1 MTNKKS
7 TKRALLSSILAM
19 VLCCS
24 MLIGTTFAWF
34 TDSVTSKGNII
45 KTGTLNVEMY
55 WSEGKDAPTD
65 DAWKDASKGAI
76 FNNTL
81 WEPGYTEARHL
92 KIANEGSLALK
103 YQLAIIPNGDVSELA
118 DVIDVYYQ
126 SPAKQIS
133 ADRQNLGTKVGTLAD
148 VIRTGIHDGALAAET
163 AYTATIVLKMQ
174 ESAGNKYQD
183 KSIGTSFSIQ
193 LIATQ
198 MASENDSFGPDYD
211 ADAWHPAMT
220 VSTVSELKSAVANI
234 TDGTIIRLTNDIV
247 MNAADATNDN
257 AIYYT
262 GDKSFT
268 IDLNGFTLTTN
279 TNNAGIRVQKAA
291 GAENTITIKNGS
303 IVAGDNCWSAISVGS
318 SAETKTFVNLSNL
331 KVSSSKAN
339 DMAIRSRTGA
349 EFTITDCEVVA
360 TNGAGGIVAGGGN
373 VTLNNVTVKQSGY
386 YANNWNSVALGI
398 SGSGVMTVNSGSY
411 TSDPEGNA
419 NGTWV
424 AYIMSSGGTLEIN
437 GGTFNGTTGNAARGL
452 ICADKAAI
460 VEING
465 GTFTSTGAILHMCN
479 NVGTLPNPKA
489 TIAGGNFSAD
499 PTVCG
504 FGQSGLISVA
514 SGYTNIKNVDGTYT
528 VLKGDVAVSNSDAL
542 VDAIN
547 AGKKNIVLASGD
559 YALRFTNNTSFNLNG
574 VTLVGFGDAKL
585 SISSSEAWYGR
596 VQASDVTFENVH
608 FTSTVGATGKATYNN
623 CTFDSWTICASS
635 NNEETYLNSCTIN
648 GCLNTST
655 DFSSGDVF
663 VKDSTIVKAE
673 YSGSMTMNFENCEIG
688 ELIIWGGNT
697 VLNGCTYTTIAN
709 MGSGSVLVDGVNL
722 VTNNAQLTAVIAS
735 GATKVLLADG
745 DYDLNGNQKNGLTLI
760 GVGENVNMANTTKYA
775 GGKAVGAITKSV
787 TLQNMTI
794 TNTVYTMEDGGNA
807 TFDKVYFAAGFRQG
821 YGKNVTF
828 NECTFGSNS
837 EGYAL
842 HFQTDSASEGGNIT
856 LNGCTFEG
864 GKVHLGGKRAYTFEN
879 CEFAA
884 GTDFQVWSTITLNGC
899 TVDGVAVTDANI
911 ATLFPKLDLTK
922 VTIQ

>member
-34 TDSVTSKGNII
+34 TDNVTSKGNII

-92 KIANEGSLALK
+92 KIANEGTLALK

-198 MASENDSFGPDYD
+198 MASENDSFGPNYD
-211 ADAWHPAMT
+211 ENAWAKGMVVHTEAD
-220 VSTVSELKSAVANI
+220 LKAALENGNNVA
-234 TDGTIIRLTNDIV
+234 L
-247 MNAADATNDN
+247 AADITLTAPLEIAADSTKVLN
-257 AIYYT
+257 
-262 GDKSFT
+262 
-268 IDLNGFTLTTN
+268 LNGKKLSGATTKDEGALLVNNGTLTLVGGTMTN
-279 TNNAGIRVQKAA
+279 TTLNGAAVINNNGTLTLKNVTVQGAPIDATGYPEYAVTTYGKLTVENGTTVLSDRGALRTYA
-291 GAENTITIKNGS
+291 GAEL
-303 IVAGDNCWSAISVGS
+303 V
-318 SAETKTFVNLSNL
+318 
-331 KVSSSKAN
+331 
-339 DMAIRSRTGA
+339 
-349 EFTITDCEVVA
+349 
-360 TNGAGGIVAGGGN
+360 
-373 VTLNNVTVKQSGY
+373 
-386 YANNWNSVALGI
+386 
-398 SGSGVMTVNSGSY
+398 
-411 TSDPEGNA
+411 
-419 NGTWV
+419 
-424 AYIMSSGGTLEIN
+424 IN
-437 GGTFNGTTGNAARGL
+437 GGEFVVSNAAAGRNMTLHTVYATGSG
-452 ICADKAAI
+452 AT
-460 VEING
+460 VTING
-465 GTFTSTGAILHMCN
+465 GKFVQNHVSNGGASVICPA
-479 NVGTLPNPKA
+479 GA
-489 TIAGGNFSAD
+489 TINVYGGEFSDSMDESSWQNTANFQNYMGYSAPVNVYGGTYTD
-499 PTVCG
+499 N
-504 FGQSGLISVA
+504 SVMKWVA
-514 SGYTNIKNVDGTYT
+514 DGYQAVKNTDGTYT

-542 VDAIN
+542 IDAIN
-547 AGKKNIVLASGD
+547 AGKKNIALAAGD
-559 YALRFTNNTSFNLNG
+559 YALRFTNNTAFNLDG
-574 VTLVGFGDAKL
+574 ATLVGLDGTKL
-585 SISSSEAWYGR
+585 SISSSEASYGR
-596 VQASDVTFENVH
+596 IQADNVTFENIT
-608 FTSTVGATGKATYNN
+608 FTNGTVGATGKATYND
-623 CTFDSWTICASS
+623 CTFEGVLECASS
-635 NNEETYLNSCTIN
+635 NAAETYVNDCVIKGYIHTATDMNAGAAFVTNSKLA
-648 GCLNTST
+648 G
-655 DFSSGDVF
+655 
-663 VKDSTIVKAE
+663 AE
-673 YSGSMTMNFENCEIG
+673 YNAPNGVTFTNCEIG
-688 ELIIWGGNT
+688 EINIWGGDT
-697 VLNGCTYTTIAN
+697 VLNGCTYTTIVN

-794 TNTVYTMEDGGNA
+794 TNTVYTMENGGNA

-842 HFQTDSASEGGNIT
+842 HFQTDSASDGGNVT